1 MRARR
6 SKKSQQLL
14 ARGLNRDL
22 DPPIDKSRKA
32 QRKDNL
38 SPRTNKIQLEQKNMA
53 KKIVVRAFGARLLGG
68 AAASE
73 TATQVLLG
81 QNRLWNKLVEI
92 ERDARV
98 SYRGA
103 LSSSDAELATLEGMS
118 SALEEKALKLLDERN
133 KARARVRSKKS
144 DADGDIPAQL
154 RAIYA
159 EQKTLRARMRERRVA
174 AIPCC

>member
-1 MRARR
+1 MWESGSSNRIKQDTHLVAPARQMDLAARR

-53 KKIVVRAFGARLLGG
+53 KKIVARAFGARLLGG
-68 AAASE
+68 PAASE

-98 SYRGA
+98 AYWVPCQA
-103 LSSSDAELATLEGMS
+103 ATPS
-118 SALEEKALKLLDERN
+118 WPPW
-133 KARARVRSKKS
+133 RACLRRWTKKH
-144 DADGDIPAQL
+144 
-154 RAIYA
+154 
-159 EQKTLRARMRERRVA
+159 
-174 AIPCC
+174 